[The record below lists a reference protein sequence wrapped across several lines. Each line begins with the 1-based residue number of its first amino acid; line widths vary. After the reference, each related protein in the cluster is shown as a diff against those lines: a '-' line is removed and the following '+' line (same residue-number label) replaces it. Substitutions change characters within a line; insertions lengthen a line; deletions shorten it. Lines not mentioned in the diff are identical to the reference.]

1 MVKRKKAIP
10 AKARHPT
17 AENTNDKKII
27 VVNSGYSEGGA
38 SRTRSTLRGY
48 NPLKSSTKADVDV
61 NLATLRNRSADLVC
75 NSPLGSSAINTSRS
89 NVIGAGLKVSPKID
103 YRLLGL
109 TAEEAKEWQRQAFR
123 EFNLWANSTACD
135 LYRKNNFFDMQDI
148 AYMSYLVDG
157 DGWAAIKYRRPV
169 PDNPYC
175 LRVQL

>member
-1 MVKRKKAIP
+1 MVKRKKVIP

-17 AENTNDKKII
+17 EGNENNKKII
-27 VVNSGYSEGGA
+27 ILNSGYSEGGA

-109 TAEEAKEWQRQAFR
+109 TAEEAK
-123 EFNLWANSTACD
+123 
-135 LYRKNNFFDMQDI
+135 
-148 AYMSYLVDG
+148 
-157 DGWAAIKYRRPV
+157 
-169 PDNPYC
+169 
-175 LRVQL
+175 